1 MINFHKMIR
10 KSGSYG
16 RWHKNIEIMVFFTL
30 PLSDLFMSFKY
41 PSDIDLRRLLRFE
54 PDSGSIWLGDRRMVL
69 MHTNALA
76 ALRQDLVRSVGPEHA
91 RRILTRMGYASGLS
105 DAEYTKKMRP
115 GEALQDSFMVGPQ
128 LHMLEGGA
136 RVTPVKLNFDIQA
149 GQFYGEFRWD
159 NSWEAYA
166 HRQKFGVVDDP
177 ACWTLQGY
185 ASGYTS
191 SFMGRLILFKE
202 TLCAACGADHCQ
214 IVGRPIEDWPD
225 GEAHRVYFTDDS
237 LMEKME
243 ALQSQVEALKSTLEP
258 VSLGGQLIG
267 NSPAFRKAYTLMQK
281 VAQTQATVLLTGETG
296 VGKERFARAL
306 HELSNRADKPFV
318 AVNCAALPAELIEAE
333 LFGVEKGA
341 YTGAHAARAG
351 RFERADGGTLLLDE
365 VGEMP
370 MAAQTK
376 LLRVLQEGEIERVG
390 SEATRKVN
398 VRLVAA
404 TNVDLEQA
412 VLAGRFRADLMYRLN
427 IYPICIPPLRERKAD
442 IEPLAQGMLARF
454 SALHSKRVL
463 GFEERTLQA
472 LRQHDWPGNVR
483 ELENLI
489 ERGVILVNQA
499 GMIEV
504 EHLFPNQHDAAQTSL
519 DAHGH
524 LAKLP
529 SLQDDDLSARILDS
543 GSSLE
548 EIEGRVLDHAVAR
561 ARGNLSEAARLLGLT
576 RPQLAYRQKRRHTVD
591 ADTPSLESNPLQE

>member
-1 MINFHKMIR
+1 
-10 KSGSYG
+10 
-16 RWHKNIEIMVFFTL
+16 
-30 PLSDLFMSFKY
+30 MSLKF
-41 PSDIDLRRLLRFE
+41 PPNDDLRRLLRFE
-54 PDSGSIWLGDRRMVL
+54 PDSGAIWLGDRRMVL
-69 MHTNALA
+69 MHTAALA
-76 ALRQDLVRSVGPEHA
+76 ALRQDLINSVGPEHA
-91 RRILTRMGYASGLS
+91 RRLLTRMGYASGLS
-105 DAEYTKKMRP
+105 DAEYAKKTRP
-115 GEALQDSFMVGPQ
+115 GEAMQDSFMVGPQ
-128 LHMLEGGA
+128 LHMLEGAA
-136 RVTPVKLNFDIQA
+136 RVTPVKLSFDIQA
-149 GQFYGEFRWD
+149 GQFYADFRWD
-159 NSWEAYA
+159 HSWEAHA
-166 HRQKFGVVDDP
+166 HRQKFGLVDEP
-177 ACWTLQGY
+177 SCWTLLGY

-191 SFMGRLILFKE
+191 AFMGRLILFKE

-214 IVGRPIEDWPD
+214 IIGRPIEEGPD

-243 ALQSQVEALKSTLEP
+243 ALQLQVEALKSTLEP
-258 VSLGGQLIG
+258 ASQGGQLIG
-267 NSPAFRKAYTLMQK
+267 KSTAFRKAYTLMQK

-306 HELSNRADKPFV
+306 HELSNRADEPFV

-370 MAAQTK
+370 LAAQAK

-390 SEATRKVN
+390 GETTRKVN

-412 VLAGRFRADLMYRLN
+412 VLAGRFRRDLMYRLN
-427 IYPICIPPLRERKAD
+427 VYPICIPPLRERKTD

-454 SALHSKRVL
+454 CALHGKRVL
-463 GFEERTLQA
+463 GFEERALQA
-472 LRQHDWPGNVR
+472 LQQHDWPGNVR
-483 ELENLI
+483 ELENLV
-489 ERGVILVNQA
+489 ERGVILAPQA
-499 GMIEV
+499 GMVEV
-504 EHLFPNQHDAAQTSL
+504 EHLFPNQPDAVQTSL

-524 LAKLP
+524 LARLP
-529 SLQDDDLSARILDS
+529 SVQDDDLSARILDS

-548 EIEGRVLDHAVAR
+548 EIEARVLDHAVAR

-576 RPQLAYRQKRRHTVD
+576 RPQLAYRQKQRQSSAASAPA
-591 ADTPSLESNPLQE
+591 ADRKSEPGAL

>member
-1 MINFHKMIR
+1 
-10 KSGSYG
+10 
-16 RWHKNIEIMVFFTL
+16 
-30 PLSDLFMSFKY
+30 MSFKY
-41 PSDIDLRRLLRFE
+41 PPDIDLRRLLRFE

-76 ALRQDLVRSVGPEHA
+76 ALRQDLMSSVGPEHA
-91 RRILTRMGYASGLS
+91 RRILTRMGYASGLA
-105 DAEYTKKMRP
+105 DAEYAKKTRP
-115 GEALQDSFMVGPQ
+115 GEAMQDSFMVGPQ

-136 RVTPVKLNFDIQA
+136 CVTPVKLDFDIQA

-166 HRQKFGVVDDP
+166 HRQKFGLVDDP
-177 ACWTLQGY
+177 ACWTLLGY

-191 SFMGRLILFKE
+191 AFMGRLILFKE

-214 IVGRPIEDWPD
+214 IIGRPIEEWPD

-258 VSLGGQLIG
+258 ISHGGKLIG
-267 NSPAFRKAYTLMQK
+267 TSTAFRKAYTLMQK
-281 VAQTQATVLLTGETG
+281 AAQTQVTVLLTGETG

-306 HELSNRADKPFV
+306 HELSTRAEAPFI

-365 VGEMP
+365 VGELP
-370 MAAQTK
+370 LAAQAK

-390 SEATRKVN
+390 GEKTLKVN

-412 VLAGRFRADLMYRLN
+412 VLAGRFRRDLMYRLN
-427 IYPICIPPLRERKAD
+427 VYPICIPPLRERKTD
-442 IEPLAQGMLARF
+442 IELLAQGMLARF
-454 SALHSKRVL
+454 CALHSKRVL
-463 GFEERTLQA
+463 GFEERA
-472 LRQHDWPGNVR
+472 LRALQQHDWPGNVR
-483 ELENLI
+483 ELENLV
-489 ERGVILVNQA
+489 ERGVILAAQA
-499 GMIEV
+499 GMVEV
-504 EHLFPNQHDAAQTSL
+504 AHLFPNQPDAVQTSL

-524 LAKLP
+524 LARLP
-529 SLQDDDLSARILDS
+529 SVQDDDLSARILDS
-543 GSSLE
+543 DSSLE

-576 RPQLAYRQKRRHTVD
+576 RPQLAYRLKQRQSSAAPV
-591 ADTPSLESNPLQE
+591 ADLKIEPGAL

>member
-1 MINFHKMIR
+1 
-10 KSGSYG
+10 
-16 RWHKNIEIMVFFTL
+16 
-30 PLSDLFMSFKY
+30 MSFKY
-41 PSDIDLRRLLRFE
+41 PPDKDLRRLLRFE
-54 PDSGSIWLGDRRMVL
+54 PDSGAIWLGDRRMVL
-69 MHTNALA
+69 MHTAALA
-76 ALRQDLVRSVGPEHA
+76 ALRQDLINSVGTEHA

-105 DAEYTKKMRP
+105 DAEYAKKTRP
-115 GEALQDSFMVGPQ
+115 GESVQDSFLVGPQ
-128 LHMLEGGA
+128 LHMLEGAA
-136 RVTPVKLNFDIQA
+136 RVTPVKITFDIAA
-149 GQFYGEFRWD
+149 GLFNADFRCD
-159 NSWEAYA
+159 DSWEAYA
-166 HRQKFGVVDDP
+166 HRQKFGLVDEP
-177 ACWTLQGY
+177 SCWTLLGY

-191 SFMGRLILFKE
+191 AFMGRLILYKE

-214 IVGRPIEDWPD
+214 IVGRPIEEWPD

-237 LMEKME
+237 LMDKME

-267 NSPAFRKAYTLMQK
+267 DSLGFRKAYTLMQK
-281 VAQTQATVLLTGETG
+281 VAPTQATVLLTGETG

-390 SEATRKVN
+390 GETTRKVN

-404 TNVDLEQA
+404 TNVDLAQA
-412 VLAGRFRADLMYRLN
+412 VQAGRFRADLMYRLN
-427 IYPICIPPLRERKAD
+427 VYPICIPPLRERKAD
-442 IEPLAQGMLARF
+442 IEPLAQAMLARF
-454 SALHSKRVL
+454 CALHGKRVM
-463 GFEERTLQA
+463 GIEERALQA

-489 ERGVILVNQA
+489 ERGVILATQA
-499 GMIEV
+499 GMVEV
-504 EHLFPNQHDAAQTSL
+504 EHLFPNQPDTAQTGL
-519 DAHGH
+519 NANGQ
-524 LAKLP
+524 LVRLP
-529 SLQDDDLSARILDS
+529 SAQDDDLSTRILNS
-543 GSSLE
+543 GSSLD
-548 EIEGRVLDHAVAR
+548 EIEARVLDHAVAR
-561 ARGNLSEAARLLGLT
+561 ASGNLSEAARLLGLT
-576 RPQLAYRQKRRHTVD
+576 RPQLAYRLKRQHASEAD
-591 ADTPSLESNPLQE
+591 APASKPAQE

>member
-1 MINFHKMIR
+1 
-10 KSGSYG
+10 
-16 RWHKNIEIMVFFTL
+16 
-30 PLSDLFMSFKY
+30 MSFKY
-41 PSDIDLRRLLRFE
+41 PPDKDLRRLLRFE
-54 PDSGSIWLGDRRMVL
+54 PDSGAIWLGDRRMVL
-69 MHTNALA
+69 MHTAALA
-76 ALRQDLVRSVGPEHA
+76 ALRQDLINSVGTEHA

-105 DAEYTKKMRP
+105 DAEYAKKTRP
-115 GEALQDSFMVGPQ
+115 GESLHDSFMVGPQ
-128 LHMLEGGA
+128 LHMLEGAA
-136 RVTPVKLNFDIQA
+136 RVTPVKINFDIAA
-149 GQFYGEFRWD
+149 GQFYGDFRWE
-159 NSWEAYA
+159 NSWEAFA
-166 HRQKFGVVDDP
+166 HRQKFGLVDDP
-177 ACWTLQGY
+177 SCWTLLGY

-191 SFMGRLILFKE
+191 AFMGRLILFKE

-214 IVGRPIEDWPD
+214 IVGRPIEEWPD

-237 LMEKME
+237 LMDKME
-243 ALQSQVEALKSTLEP
+243 ALQLQVEALKSTLEP

-267 NSPAFRKAYTLMQK
+267 NSAAFRKAYTLMEK
-281 VAQTQATVLLTGETG
+281 VAPTQATVLLTGETG

-390 SEATRKVN
+390 SETTRKVN

-404 TNVDLEQA
+404 TNVDLAQA

-427 IYPICIPPLRERKAD
+427 VYPICIPPLRERKAD
-442 IEPLAQGMLARF
+442 IEPLAQGMLTRF
-454 SALHSKRVL
+454 CALHGKRVL
-463 GFEERTLQA
+463 GFEERALQA

-489 ERGVILVNQA
+489 ERGVILAAQA
-499 GMIEV
+499 GMVEV
-504 EHLFPNQHDAAQTSL
+504 EHLFPNQPDAVQTGLNAQGQL
-519 DAHGH
+519 VR
-524 LAKLP
+524 LP
-529 SLQDDDLSARILDS
+529 SAQDDDLSARILNS

-548 EIEGRVLDHAVAR
+548 DIEARVLDHAVAR
-561 ARGNLSEAARLLGLT
+561 AHGNLSEAARLLGLS
-576 RPQLAYRQKRRHTVD
+576 RPQLAYRLKRHHANGADAPPVD
-591 ADTPSLESNPLQE
+591 DKPHQE